1 MARHGIAETLVGAGV
16 LVVAAAFLV
25 FAISRTGRA
34 TSAGYRLQAS
44 FERIDGL
51 AVGADV
57 RIAGVKV
64 GSVLAERLDPKTYQ
78 ANVTMSVGQGIQLPK
93 DSSAEIASESLLGG
107 KYLNLSPGGDTV
119 MLAPGG
125 TISITQSSI
134 NLEQLVGKFIF
145 GGGTGAKPET
155 PATPATPAPDSPK

>member
-93 DSSAEIASESLLGG
+93 DSSAEIDSWYRS
-107 KYLNLSPGGDTV
+107 
-119 MLAPGG
+119 LAPRH
-125 TISITQSSI
+125 
-134 NLEQLVGKFIF
+134 VH
-145 GGGTGAKPET
+145 P
-155 PATPATPAPDSPK
+155 P

>member
-16 LVVAAAFLV
+16 LLVAAAFLV

-64 GSVLAERLDPKTYQ
+64 GSIMAERLDPKTYQ
-78 ANVTMSVGQGIQLPK
+78 ANVTLSVGQGIQLPK

-155 PATPATPAPDSPK
+155 PATPAPDSPK